1 MRVIVAAIF
10 IYTGSLLIP
19 VVAAGQ
25 DSLLFLP
32 ATTASRYLDGIKG
45 RAAAL
50 EGEADKK
57 TEKALRQ
64 FQKQEAK
71 LRSKL
76 AKINSIAA
84 KNVFAVADNKYKE
97 LAQKLKDNKLRQ
109 YIPQIDSLS
118 TSLKFLEANPQ
129 FISQAKEVKEKLK
142 EALSKME
149 ALKSQL
155 QKAEDI
161 KQFLKERKQYLKEQL
176 SKFGF
181 AKELKKINK
190 QVYYYAQQ
198 LNEYKEILKDP
209 KKTEKKVL
217 ELLAR
222 TKLFKDFMRRNSML
236 ASLFRIPGDPND
248 PAYVASLAGLQTRA
262 QVTNLIQ
269 QQIQSGG
276 PNGMQQFQQNMQ
288 AAQAQ
293 LNELK
298 DKILK
303 SGGGSS
309 NAEMPE
315 GFKPNNQKTKAFIR
329 RIELGTNFQSQKSTG
344 FLPVTSDIGVSA
356 GYKLNDKS
364 IVGIGA
370 SYKMGWGRN
379 IQHIRISHQGI
390 SARSFIDWKLKG
402 SLWISGGFEMN
413 YRSEFRNFTVLQ
425 NYSSWQ
431 QSGLIGISKTVTV
444 KSKFFK
450 KTSLKLLWDFLSYQQ
465 VPRTQAVVFRI
476 AYNLK

>member
-1 MRVIVAAIF
+1 MNRILTLLILIVTAQHLYAQDSVQITQQVSPNYIDAVAAKAK
-10 IYTGSLLIP
+10 SLEEKL
-19 VVAAGQ
+19 
-25 DSLLFLP
+25 
-32 ATTASRYLDGIKG
+32 
-45 RAAAL
+45 
-50 EGEADKK
+50 DKK
-57 TEKALRQ
+57 SEKALEQ
-64 FQKQEAK
+64 MQKQEAK

-76 AKINSIAA
+76 EKIDSIAA
-84 KNVFAVADNKYKE
+84 KNVFAGGENKYKE
-97 LAQKLKDNKLRQ
+97 LAQKLKDNRLRQ

-129 FISQAKEVKEKLK
+129 FLSQAKEVKEKLK
-142 EALSKME
+142 EAMSKME
-149 ALKSQL
+149 ALKGQL

-198 LNEYKEILKDP
+198 LNEYKEVLKDP
-209 KKTEKKVL
+209 KKAEQKAL
-217 ELLAR
+217 ELLSK
-222 TKLFKDFMRRNSML
+222 TKLFKDFMRKNSML
-236 ASLFRIPGDPND
+236 ASLFRMPTDANEPSGQ
-248 PAYVASLAGLQTRA
+248 ASLAGLQTRA
-262 QVTNLIQ
+262 QVNNLIQ
-269 QQIQSGG
+269 TQIAAGG
-276 PNGMQQFQQNMQ
+276 PNAQVQFQQNLQ
-288 AAQAQ
+288 AAQSQ

-298 DKILK
+298 DKIVNA
-303 SGGGSS
+303 GRGSS

-315 GFKPNNQKTKAFIR
+315 GFKPNNQKTKSFLK
-329 RIELGTNFQSQKSTG
+329 RIELGTNIQSQKSTG
-344 FLPVTSDIGVSA
+344 FLPVTCDIGVSA

-402 SLWISGGFEMN
+402 SLWVSGGFEMN
-413 YRSEFRNFTVLQ
+413 YRSEFRNFNVLQ
-425 NYSSWQ
+425 NYSAWQ
-431 QSGLIGISKTVTV
+431 QSGLIGISKTVPV

-465 VPRTQAVVFRI
+465 VPRTQPVVFRI
-476 AYNLK
+476 GYNIK

>member
-32 ATTASRYLDGIKG
+32 ATTASRYLDGIEA

-50 EGEADKK
+50 EGKADKK
-57 TEKALRQ
+57 NEQALRQ

-76 AKINSIAA
+76 AKIDSIAA

-97 LAQKLKDNKLRQ
+97 LAQKLKDNKLHQ

-118 TSLKFLEANPQ
+118 TSLKFLAANPQ

-142 EALSKME
+142 EAMSKME

-198 LNEYKEILKDP
+198 LNEYKEILKNP
-209 KKTEKKVL
+209 KKAEQKVL
-217 ELLAR
+217 ELLSK
-222 TKLFKDFMRRNSML
+222 TKLFKDFMRKNSML

-248 PAYVASLAGLQTRA
+248 PSYVASLAGLQTRA

-276 PNGMQQFQQNMQ
+276 LNGMQQFQQNMQ

-315 GFKPNNQKTKAFIR
+315 GFKPNNQKTKSFLK
-329 RIELGTNFQSQKSTG
+329 RIELGTNIQSQKSSG

-379 IQHIRISHQGI
+379 IQHIRMSHQGI

-425 NYSSWQ
+425 NYSAWQ
-431 QSGLIGISKTVTV
+431 QSGLIGISKTVPV

-465 VPRTQAVVFRI
+465 VPRAQAVVFRI
-476 AYNLK
+476 GYNF